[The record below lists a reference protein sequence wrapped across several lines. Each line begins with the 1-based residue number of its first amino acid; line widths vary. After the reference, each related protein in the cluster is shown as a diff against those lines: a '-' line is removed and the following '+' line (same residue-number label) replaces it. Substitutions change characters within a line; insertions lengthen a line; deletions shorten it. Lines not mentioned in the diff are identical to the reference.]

1 MTCVFC
7 FLIIYSSRNV
17 MVSLVALPRAKVVS
31 SRSQKRVSS
40 SFGSKTAVNSSS
52 GSRALTS
59 ADECRKQLFAEETKR
74 PEDHAEIVRPVA
86 EKSHLQIFDDHG
98 PYSTRSSSKVTWD
111 TVGVRI
117 TPSKRPTIDIGIGVG
132 KVHRTA
138 SSDGSVPL
146 HGLSTF
152 CCAVVKALK
161 DPSIFRANS
170 VVNQTKLSRFAS
182 QMSSSHGCLLAAA
195 GGTGGYPSPSYR
207 ARGAERIRQGGPR
220 RSRSHCGD
228 ISGAEWNVVIDVR
241 M

>member
-1 MTCVFC
+1 
-7 FLIIYSSRNV
+7 

-146 HGLSTF
+146 HGVLLRSRQGLERPLYF
-152 CCAVVKALK
+152 
-161 DPSIFRANS
+161 PR
-170 VVNQTKLSRFAS
+170 KLSGEPNEAVEVRQPDVLLAWLPPSCRRRNGRISLAFVQGPWRGTYPARWSAS
-182 QMSSSHGCLLAAA
+182 QSQSL
-195 GGTGGYPSPSYR
+195 
-207 ARGAERIRQGGPR
+207 R
-220 RSRSHCGD
+220 RHIGR
-228 ISGAEWNVVIDVR
+228 
-241 M
+241 